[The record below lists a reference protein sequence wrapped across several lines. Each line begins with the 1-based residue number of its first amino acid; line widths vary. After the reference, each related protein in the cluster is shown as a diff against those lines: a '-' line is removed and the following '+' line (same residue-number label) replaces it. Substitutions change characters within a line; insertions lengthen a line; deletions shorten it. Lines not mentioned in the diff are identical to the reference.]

1 MNEVIQVA
9 SAMEVNGRRYKL
21 PTQPTVVACV
31 DGFDWRYLE
40 AAFTSNEAPFIHA
53 LHKQGRC
60 HSARSAMPSFTNPN
74 NISIVTGVA
83 PAVHGIAG
91 NYFYD
96 QAANAEVMM
105 NEPRFLRAPTILA
118 ALAASGVRTAV
129 VTAKDKLRR
138 LLGNG
143 LPDAPPAICFSVE
156 FPLGEASSFMPPELP
171 SIYSAAASEA
181 VLFAGQRLLERW
193 NPGFIYLSTTDY
205 IQHKYAPGEE
215 EANRFV
221 SMVDRYLAAM
231 DAVGARIVLTAD
243 HGMNAK
249 AGLDGKPNIVF
260 LADALSQAVPTANA
274 RVVLPITDPYV
285 RHHGALGGFATVYV
299 PDGQNMDAVHRLLT
313 ALPGVEAV
321 LGREEAMSI
330 LELPGDRIGDL
341 CVLADARSVLGT
353 RATEHDLSGLD
364 RPLRSH
370 GSTHEQAVPF
380 ITNFDLAAE
389 FTGKPLRNFDA
400 FAAALSQRDEPLVP
414 SAKKV
419 GCGK

>member
-1 MNEVIQVA
+1 MNEVIQVTR
-9 SAMEVNGRRYKL
+9 AMEVNGRGYNL

-40 AAFTSNEAPFIHA
+40 AAFASDDAPFLQA

-60 HSARSAMPSFTNPN
+60 HAARSAMPSFTNPN
-74 NISIVTGVA
+74 NVSIVTGV
-83 PAVHGIAG
+83 PPGVHGIAG

-96 QAANAEVMM
+96 QAAGAEVMM
-105 NEPRFLRAPTILA
+105 NEPRFLRAPSILA

-138 LLGNG
+138 LLAHG
-143 LPDAPPAICFSVE
+143 LPDVPSGICFSIE
-156 FPLGEASSFMPPELP
+156 SPSAEAASFLPPDQP

-181 VLFAGQRLLERW
+181 VFFAGQRLLESW
-193 NPGFIYLSTTDY
+193 TPGFVYLSTTDY

-221 SMVDRYLAAM
+221 GMVDRYLAFM
-231 DAVGARIVLTAD
+231 DAIGARIVLTAD

-249 AGLDGKPNIVF
+249 AGSEGKPNILF
-260 LADALSQAVPTANA
+260 LADALDQIVPKANA

-299 PDGQNMDAVHRLLT
+299 PDDQNVDAVHRLL
-313 ALPGVEAV
+313 ARLPGVETV
-321 LGREEAMSI
+321 LGRQDAMSI

-341 CVLADARSVLGT
+341 CVLADAVSVLGT

-380 ITNFDLAAE
+380 IANFDLPAA
-389 FTGKPLRNFDA
+389 FTAKPLRNFDA
-400 FAAALSQRDEPLVP
+400 FAAALSQQDQPWS
-414 SAKKV
+414 SATRLGRAK
-419 GCGK
+419 